1 MDHMIYV
8 AMTGARESMR
18 AQSVVAH
25 NIANASTTGF
35 REVRRSVDSE
45 GIPGPGLDTRINPVS
60 RPDSWNPTTGTMMQT
75 GRDLDIAVQGEGW
88 IAVQNADGTEGYT
101 RAGNLRINAAGLLE
115 TATGQ
120 LVKGSGGPISI
131 PPFNQLYLGNDGQI
145 SIVPQ
150 GQTPEALAVVDRI
163 KLVRPDPAA
172 MVQAGNGLFRM
183 ADGSEAAPDATVSI
197 ASGQLESSNVNAT
210 AALVEMIELSRSYEM
225 QVRLMHTADEND
237 AAASRLIRASG

>member
-1 MDHMIYV
+1 MDRMIYV

-18 AQSVVAH
+18 AQSTVAH

-35 REVRRSVDSE
+35 REVRRAVDSE
-45 GIPGPGLDTRINPVS
+45 SIPGPGFDSRVNPVS
-60 RPDSWNPTTGTMMQT
+60 RPDGWNPTSGVMMQT
-75 GRDLDIAVQGEGW
+75 GRDLDVAVQGEGW
-88 IAVQNADGTEGYT
+88 IAVQAADGTEGYT
-101 RAGNLRINAAGLLE
+101 RAGNMRINAAGLLE

-131 PPFNQLYLGNDGQI
+131 PPFNELYVGNDGQI

-150 GQTPEALAVVDRI
+150 GQTPEALAIVDRI
-163 KLVRPDPAA
+163 KLVNPEASD
-172 MVQAGNGLFRM
+172 MVQASNGLFHM
-183 ADGSEAAPDATVSI
+183 KDGSDAIADASVTI
-197 ASGQLESSNVNAT
+197 ASGQLESSNVNAA

-237 AAASRLIRASG
+237 AAASRLIRSGG